1 MQTEFEKARQR
12 VTVELESIVT
22 DLRAE
27 AVLQEEV
34 HSAWN
39 VTPEQRR
46 AENDNLK
53 NTLVVRYGDSETAL
67 CFTSVELQDTERK
80 PDREQLR
87 KKLRKLL
94 ESLAGARPVGFVA

>member
-12 VTVELESIVT
+12 VTEELESIVAE
-22 DLRAE
+22 LRTE
-27 AVLQEEV
+27 GVLQEEV

-39 VTPEQRR
+39 VTAEQRR
-46 AENDNLK
+46 AESDNLK
-53 NTLVVRYGDSETAL
+53 NTLVMRYGDSETEL

-87 KKLRKLL
+87 KKLRRLL
-94 ESLAGARPVGFVA
+94 ESLAGVRPVGFI